1 MQTSLQ
7 KARTIQTVL
16 LSTKW
21 ILKVLHLTANKILLG
36 LVIALCGK
44 NNNKKNT
51 KKVTDRNLDLDT
63 NALSRS
69 YLNKQV
75 IVYVPN
81 IEKLLEYPILKNY
94 FSQIAIIPRKCRQQD
109 TCWKWGAGTIPP
121 PGIVLTVSSI
131 TFPFSW
137 GRASICWANL
147 QEKLRKKSCGNPD
160 KRDNQWNELRC
171 WQCTETSLKDIF

>member
-75 IVYVPN
+75 IVCVV
-81 IEKLLEYPILKNY
+81 LEYPILKNY